1 MQPETIKILRA
12 AGVEAARR
20 VHEQSVYREHLLT
33 TLDPYIGPDPDDE
46 YRHPTDVEKAYCV
59 EFLLNL
65 IEVSSGPEAA
75 ADMREN
81 QLMFR
86 AVAEEWGLFII
97 WLEEECWLNYAHL
110 VAIAAFEALLKAE
123 ALETETLSIADVVTV
138 KETSDFTVRAILRDP
153 ERKALIFPGAR
164 FVGDNERRGQWR
176 IPAEEVARW
185 NPRGVGRPRKI

>member
-33 TLDPYIGPDPDDE
+33 TLDPYVGPDDE
-46 YRHPTDVEKAYCV
+46 YRRPQDIEKAYCV

-81 QLMFR
+81 KLMFR
-86 AVAEEWGLFII
+86 AVKESWGLSII
-97 WLEEECWLNYAHL
+97 WLDEDRWLNYAHL

-123 ALETETLSIADVVTV
+123 APAVETLSIADVVTV

-164 FVGDNERRGQWR
+164 FVGDNKRRGEWR
-176 IPAEEVARW
+176 IPADEVDRW